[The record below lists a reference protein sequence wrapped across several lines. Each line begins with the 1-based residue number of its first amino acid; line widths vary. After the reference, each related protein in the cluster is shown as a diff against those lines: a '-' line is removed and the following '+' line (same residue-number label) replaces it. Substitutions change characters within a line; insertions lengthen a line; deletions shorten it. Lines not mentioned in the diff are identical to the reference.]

1 MDHYLALMRGGNTAA
16 AERVLREYLASHPPL
31 LDLLN
36 IAMDRVM
43 IYYVEY
49 ADDNGDRV
57 SRVSMAHEHMVVEA
71 ILERIDVFPL
81 REEDQ
86 LPLFQNYARF
96 EEWID
101 AVDLVDDPINAEA
114 RDAFQEAVTAS
125 LIHKDVARLG
135 QNSRAL
141 NYFEGRLQRVL
152 DAGLSLERCVR
163 LRDAYR
169 PVCPPLAAQIQD
181 YLVHHYLTPAALVLD
196 ERLHDAGLVD
206 RHILQ
211 SLF

>member
-1 MDHYLALMRGGNTAA
+1 MERITTFNHEHARAHGGRLHNACSAHQKLLIQTL
-16 AERVLREYLASHPPL
+16 ERRLSSP
-31 LDLLN
+31 
-36 IAMDRVM
+36 
-43 IYYVEY
+43 
-49 ADDNGDRV
+49 DDN
-57 SRVSMAHEHMVVEA
+57 
-71 ILERIDVFPL
+71 
-81 REEDQ
+81 DQ
-86 LPLFQNYARF
+86 LPLFQNYLRF
-96 EEWID
+96 REWID
-101 AVDLVDDPINAEA
+101 LVYLADQIVPINAEA

-135 QNSRAL
+135 QKNSRAL

-211 SLF
+211 GLF